1 MPCRQFL
8 FSLMK
13 TVVVNPL
20 RHSVSGANTHT
31 ENSQLLKY
39 IPEILYDFSTF
50 IICVQIAFT
59 VLGIGL
65 FLNSGRIST

>member
-31 ENSQLLKY
+31 ENSQLLKDILY
-39 IPEILYDFSTF
+39 DYPEILYDFYTF
-50 IICVQIAFT
+50 IICLQIAFT

-65 FLNSGRIST
+65 F